1 MNGMEQ
7 KPKIP
12 LVVVAGPTASGKTGL
27 AVALAKAFNG
37 EVVSADSMQI
47 YKRME
52 IATAK
57 PTVQEMQG
65 VPHHLIDFVEPD
77 DAAFSVADYAR
88 LAHQTIEEIA
98 ARGRLPILAGGTG
111 LYIRAVTDNID
122 YTQIHSD
129 TQVRGQLLRQARESG
144 NEAMLAQLRDIDPQL
159 AEKLHPNDIGRILRA
174 LEVHRLT
181 GITMSEHQRR
191 ARETEPRYALCMLGI
206 TYADRA
212 LLYERVN
219 RRVDEMMRRGLLEEA
234 REILASYGG
243 TARQAIGYK
252 ELAPYLRGEQ
262 PLEICV
268 EKLKQATRN
277 YAKRQLS
284 WFRYETRI
292 QWLLP
297 DRMPRAENLCDAA
310 RLLVHKSKIL

>member
-1 MNGMEQ
+1 MKKMEQ
-7 KPKIP
+7 QPKIP

-27 AVALAKAFNG
+27 AVALAKALDG

-47 YKRME
+47 YKRMA

-57 PTVQEMQG
+57 PTEQEMQG

-98 ARGRLPILAGGTG
+98 ARGHLPILAGGTG

-122 YTQIHSD
+122 YTQIHSNA
-129 TQVRGQLLRQARESG
+129 QLRGQLAQQAAQIG
-144 NEAMLAQLRDIDPQL
+144 NEAMLEQLRQIDPLL
-159 AEKLHPNDIGRILRA
+159 ADKLHPNDIGRILRA
-174 LEVHRLT
+174 LEVYRLT
-181 GITMSEHQRR
+181 GVTMSEHQRR
-191 ARETEPRYALCMLGI
+191 ARETQPRYAICMLGI
-206 TYADRA
+206 TFENRA

-219 RRVDEMMRRGLLEEA
+219 RRVDDMMERGLLKEA
-234 REILASYGG
+234 QEILESYGG

-252 ELAPYLRGEQ
+252 ELAPFLRGEL
-262 PLEICV
+262 PLDICV

-292 QWLLP
+292 QWLLH
-297 DRMPRAENLCDAA
+297 DRMQEGEILIDAA
-310 RLLVHKSKIL
+310 QLLVHKSGII